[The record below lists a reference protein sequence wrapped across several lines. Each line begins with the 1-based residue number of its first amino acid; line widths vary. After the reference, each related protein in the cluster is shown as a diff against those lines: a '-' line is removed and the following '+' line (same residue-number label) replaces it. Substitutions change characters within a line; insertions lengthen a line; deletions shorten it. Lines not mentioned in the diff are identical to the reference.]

1 MLRITSTFSF
11 VGTLSLVSLVS
22 AQSYSETYLG
32 CFSVATGWAVAES
45 SPTAT
50 SITECNAACADL
62 GYPYAYYSHPSAYYC
77 LCITQSPAAGC
88 LRQAQSEYTDCGDSQ
103 TTVYALSTDYDFV
116 KCYSSPSSDDTSS
129 QSSIEACFTHCST
142 YNNALIGYGGN
153 HFNCICLNE
162 SLDLEGEAQQ
172 CGQSGLYFAYIHTP
186 ASSAST
192 VERRRRRL
200 ERMKRD
206 EQLRLNRFCP
216 SRLEA
221 CVVPGSEDSLEC
233 IDTSSELESCGGCL
247 YGSYS
252 NSTSSIGTDC
262 STLSGAAFG
271 GSTCFDGRCQISACE
286 EGFKIVD
293 GRCQ

>member
-50 SITECNAACADL
+50 SITECNVIPTHITRILRLTIA
-62 GYPYAYYSHPSAYYC
+62 YAS
-77 LCITQSPAAGC
+77 LKVR
-88 LRQAQSEYTDCGDSQ
+88 LLD
-103 TTVYALSTDYDFV
+103 VFV
-116 KCYSSPSSDDTSS
+116 RRKVNIP
-129 QSSIEACFTHCST
+129 IVGIVKPPT

-252 NSTSSIGTDC
+252 NSTSSNGTDC